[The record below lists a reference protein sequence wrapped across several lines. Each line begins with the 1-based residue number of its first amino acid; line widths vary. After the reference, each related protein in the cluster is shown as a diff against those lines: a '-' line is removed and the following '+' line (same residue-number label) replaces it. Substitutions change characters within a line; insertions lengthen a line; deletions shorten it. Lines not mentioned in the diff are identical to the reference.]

1 MDVLR
6 PPCVVMISPRISAG
20 PYGDEAIV
28 ALSICKRLS
37 HAREVWIQW
46 RIVLIALVEIAS
58 RGIGLPNLN
67 QRIANRPAILIEYS
81 PADYNSLAEGL
92 ASALPRQVES
102 LRLDNVLSK
111 TWASHFRKCIGKKNQ
126 PLFR

>member
-6 PPCVVMISPRISAG
+6 PPRVVMISPRIGAR
-20 PYGDEAIV
+20 PYGNEAVV

-46 RIVLIALVEIAS
+46 RIVLIVLVEIAS

-67 QRIANRPAILIEYS
+67 QRIANRPAILIEYP
-81 PADYNSLAEGL
+81 PADYNSLAERL
-92 ASALPRQVES
+92 ASTLSRQVES
-102 LRLDNVLSK
+102 FWPNNVFLQ
-111 TWASHFRKCIGKKNQ
+111 TWAHHFRQCIG
-126 PLFR
+126 